1 MFVFI
6 NNLLVLNYTVML
18 YNLSKQEFINLFM
31 ITLFF
36 KVIMTFT
43 IS

>member
-1 MFVFI
+1 MLVFI
-6 NNLLVLNYTVML
+6 NNLLVLNYTGML
-18 YNLSKQEFINLFM
+18 YNLSKQDFINFFM

-43 IS
+43 TN

>member
-1 MFVFI
+1 MLVFI
-6 NNLLVLNYTVML
+6 NNLLVLNYTGML
-18 YNLSKQEFINLFM
+18 YNLSKQDFINLFM

-43 IS
+43 TN

>member
-6 NNLLVLNYTVML
+6 NNLLVLNYTGML

-36 KVIMTFT
+36 KVIMIFT
-43 IS
+43 II